1 MIFVTV
7 GTQFG
12 FDRLIKT
19 VDVWASAQQPPVKCI
34 AQIGAGDYKPQS
46 MEWVRYLEP
55 EEFEH
60 IFEECD
66 LVVAH
71 AGMGTIIT
79 ALLKGK
85 PVIVLPRLA
94 EFSEHRN
101 DHQVATAKK
110 LSSLEGCHFAAETED
125 VQRYLSSHELL
136 HGGCLKA
143 DVLDDLLGNLE
154 MFINSAV

>member
-12 FDRLIKT
+12 FDRLTKA
-19 VDVWASAQQPPVKCI
+19 VDVWASAQQRVECF
-34 AQIGAGDYKPQS
+34 AQIGGGDYEPRS
-46 MEWVRYLEP
+46 MEWKRYLEP
-55 EEFEH
+55 EEFER

-94 EFSEHRN
+94 RFSEHRN

-110 LSSLEGCHFAAETED
+110 LSSLEGCHFAADTED
-125 VQRYLSSHELL
+125 VLRYLNSPEALQ
-136 HGGCLKA
+136 GGCLKA
-143 DVLDDLLGNLE
+143 DELDGLIGNLE
-154 MFINSAV
+154 FFIKNSV

>member
-12 FDRLIKT
+12 FDRLIKA
-19 VDVWASAQQPPVKCI
+19 VDEWATNQSQVKCI
-34 AQIGAGDYKPQS
+34 AQIGAGDYEPKN
-46 MEWVRYLEP
+46 MDWKRYLAP
-55 EEFEH
+55 DEFER

-85 PVIVLPRLA
+85 PVIVLPRLVKFA
-94 EFSEHRN
+94 EHRN
-101 DHQVATAKK
+101 DHQIATAKR
-110 LSSLEGCHFAAETED
+110 LSSLDGCHFAADTDE
-125 VQRYLSSHELL
+125 VKQYLSRPGTLN
-136 HGGCLKA
+136 GGCLKT
-143 DVLDDLLGNLE
+143 DGLE
-154 MFINSAV
+154 SLIENIERFIKSAV